1 MDSLSEQSFKRNI
14 AYKLRVGEILDG
26 KQIIDGERLKF
37 LEIDG
42 KQVVRINLIA
52 NITDKYVQDGEKKF
66 ASVTLD
72 DASGQIKVKT
82 FGDDVKMFEN
92 FNQGDT
98 VLIIGLIRSWN
109 NELYLTPEI
118 IKKRDPS
125 YLLVRKLEIETD
137 RPKAPNREQLTELKD
152 KIIDMVKEA
161 ESDGGLETETLILK
175 LKEHP
180 DVINQEIKKLLEEG
194 LIYEPRPG
202 KTRWLG

>member
-1 MDSLSEQSFKRNI
+1 M
-14 AYKLRVGEILDG
+14 
-26 KQIIDGERLKF
+26 
-37 LEIDG
+37 
-42 KQVVRINLIA
+42 
-52 NITDKYVQDGEKKF
+52 
-66 ASVTLD
+66 
-72 DASGQIKVKT
+72 
-82 FGDDVKMFEN
+82 
-92 FNQGDT
+92 
-98 VLIIGLIRSWN
+98 
-109 NELYLTPEI
+109 PEI